1 MRLYRYYL
9 KDYKF
14 HLIFGPLFKL
24 VEVVFELIVPLVMR
38 DLINNGI
45 LLKDVNY
52 VIKRGLLLFLFA
64 IIGLSSTIICQYLAS
79 SCCQK
84 VATKMRYDGIRKI
97 TSLSKKELD
106 DFSSSQLLTRMT
118 SDIYQ
123 VQTSIALFIR
133 LAVRAPFL
141 VIGSII
147 MTYILNPYMAI
158 IFVVS
163 ACLLAFIIYLV
174 MKISIP
180 KSKAILENMEE
191 LSSKTME
198 NLQGVR
204 LVRSFNQEQ
213 KEQAKFKKILDNN
226 LSLNLKLGKISSL
239 LNPLSYVITS
249 TSIVL
254 ILYFGGYFVSQNAL
268 KSGDVY
274 ALTYYMTQI
283 FLAIVVLANLV
294 LIFNKSLASE
304 KRLLQL
310 FDKKSSLQYGDI
322 NDHESDE
329 LIKFSDVSFA
339 YNQNDTL
346 KKISFTIKKREQIGI
361 IGSTASGKSTLIY
374 LMMRL
379 YDPQEGVI
387 YFKGRNIKD
396 YTKKSLI
403 DAFSLVFQ
411 NQKLETGTIYSN
423 LTLSKKY
430 SEEEIKL
437 ALDVACCDFVKC
449 LDDEVLRDGKNFSGG
464 QKKRLNLACGL
475 LKKSE
480 VLILDDA
487 FSALDYKTDL
497 EVRKKIKENYQKTII
512 YITERVSSIK
522 DCDRIIVL
530 DNGRIDGFDTHE
542 NLLQYSKVYQE
553 LALSQSREGLND

>member
-52 VIKRGLLLFLFA
+52 VIKRGILLFLFA

-346 KKISFTIKKREQIGI
+346 KKISFTIKKGEQIGI

>member
-1 MRLYRYYL
+1 
-9 KDYKF
+9 
-14 HLIFGPLFKL
+14 
-24 VEVVFELIVPLVMR
+24 
-38 DLINNGI
+38 
-45 LLKDVNY
+45 
-52 VIKRGLLLFLFA
+52 
-64 IIGLSSTIICQYLAS
+64 
-79 SCCQK
+79 
-84 VATKMRYDGIRKI
+84 
-97 TSLSKKELD
+97 
-106 DFSSSQLLTRMT
+106 
-118 SDIYQ
+118 
-123 VQTSIALFIR
+123 
-133 LAVRAPFL
+133 
-141 VIGSII
+141 
-147 MTYILNPYMAI
+147 
-158 IFVVS
+158 
-163 ACLLAFIIYLV
+163 
-174 MKISIP
+174 
-180 KSKAILENMEE
+180 
-191 LSSKTME
+191 
-198 NLQGVR
+198 
-204 LVRSFNQEQ
+204 
-213 KEQAKFKKILDNN
+213 
-226 LSLNLKLGKISSL
+226 
-239 LNPLSYVITS
+239 
-249 TSIVL
+249 
-254 ILYFGGYFVSQNAL
+254 
-268 KSGDVY
+268 
-274 ALTYYMTQI
+274 
-283 FLAIVVLANLV
+283 
-294 LIFNKSLASE
+294 
-304 KRLLQL
+304 
-310 FDKKSSLQYGDI
+310 
-322 NDHESDE
+322 
-329 LIKFSDVSFA
+329 
-339 YNQNDTL
+339 
-346 KKISFTIKKREQIGI
+346 
-361 IGSTASGKSTLIY
+361 
-374 LMMRL
+374 MMRL

>member
-346 KKISFTIKKREQIGI
+346 KKISFTIKKGEQIGI

-553 LALSQSREGLND
+553 LTLSQSREGLND

>member
-268 KSGDVY
+268 HG
-274 ALTYYMTQI
+274 
-283 FLAIVVLANLV
+283 
-294 LIFNKSLASE
+294 
-304 KRLLQL
+304 
-310 FDKKSSLQYGDI
+310 
-322 NDHESDE
+322 
-329 LIKFSDVSFA
+329 
-339 YNQNDTL
+339 
-346 KKISFTIKKREQIGI
+346 
-361 IGSTASGKSTLIY
+361 
-374 LMMRL
+374 
-379 YDPQEGVI
+379 
-387 YFKGRNIKD
+387 
-396 YTKKSLI
+396 
-403 DAFSLVFQ
+403 
-411 NQKLETGTIYSN
+411 
-423 LTLSKKY
+423 
-430 SEEEIKL
+430 
-437 ALDVACCDFVKC
+437 
-449 LDDEVLRDGKNFSGG
+449 
-464 QKKRLNLACGL
+464 
-475 LKKSE
+475 
-480 VLILDDA
+480 
-487 FSALDYKTDL
+487 
-497 EVRKKIKENYQKTII
+497 
-512 YITERVSSIK
+512 
-522 DCDRIIVL
+522 
-530 DNGRIDGFDTHE
+530 
-542 NLLQYSKVYQE
+542 
-553 LALSQSREGLND
+553 

>member
-346 KKISFTIKKREQIGI
+346 KKISFTIKKGEQIGI

-497 EVRKKIKENYQKTII
+497 DVRKKIKENYQKTII

>member
-106 DFSSSQLLTRMT
+106 DFSSSQHLTRMT

-163 ACLLAFIIYLV
+163 ACLLVFIIYLV

-346 KKISFTIKKREQIGI
+346 KKISFTIKKGEQIGI

>member
-346 KKISFTIKKREQIGI
+346 KKISFTIKKGEQIGI

>member
-322 NDHESDE
+322 NDHESYE

-346 KKISFTIKKREQIGI
+346 KKISFTIKKGEQIGI

>member
-198 NLQGVR
+198 NLHGVR

-346 KKISFTIKKREQIGI
+346 KKISFTIKKGEQIGI

>member
-346 KKISFTIKKREQIGI
+346 KKISFTIKKGEQIGI

-522 DCDRIIVL
+522 DCDHIIVL